1 MFSRN
6 TVVLTLTAL
15 FALVLSACVAPT
27 AAPAGGDAGG
37 GEMASFTPSNPECIA
52 PADPGGGWDFTCRV
66 PAAQV
71 MPAIG
76 VVDSMKVTNMSGGG
90 GAIAMANVTSQRN
103 DDENLI
109 VAASLATAS
118 RFAANAYPV
127 TPDDI
132 RWLGA
137 VGADFGVVA
146 VKADSPIETLDD
158 LVASMQEDPTA
169 LTYVGG
175 SDPGSIDHIKL
186 LLLAK
191 AAGVEDITQLKYIG
205 FQGGGT
211 ALIEIAGERGD
222 VFSGDTSEVLGD
234 LDAGNVRILA
244 VFSPDRVE
252 RLGDTPTALELGYDV
267 VVGNW
272 RGFYA
277 PGGISDA
284 AYDYWVDAIM
294 QVSSSEEWATAR
306 AEGGLAPFE
315 SFGSD
320 FEDFARAQIVETAD
334 ILRELGVIE

>member
-1 MFSRN
+1 MFSRK
-6 TVVLTLTAL
+6 TLVVSAIALIAL
-15 FALVLSACVAPT
+15 FAAACQPV
-27 AAPAGGDAGG
+27 AAPAGGGDSGG
-37 GEMASFTPSNPECIA
+37 DMAAFSPSNAECIA

-90 GAIAMANVTSQRN
+90 GAIAMANVISQRN
-103 DDENLI
+103 DDDNLI

-118 RFAANAYPV
+118 RFAANAYPA

-137 VGADFGVVA
+137 VGADFGVIA

-169 LTYVGG
+169 LTHVGG

-191 AAGVEDITQLKYIG
+191 AAGVEDITAIKYVG

-252 RLGDTPTALELGYDV
+252 RLGDVPTALELGYDV

-277 PGGISDA
+277 GGEISDA
-284 AYDYWVDAIM
+284 AYDYWVDAIK
-294 QVSSSEEWATAR
+294 QVSASEEWATAR

-315 SFGSD
+315 SFGAD
-320 FEDFARAQIVETAD
+320 FESFARAQIVVTAD

>member
-1 MFSRN
+1 MNLRKSIL
-6 TVVLTLTAL
+6 LTLISL
-15 FALVLSACVAPT
+15 IGLMLSACVA
-27 AAPAGGDAGG
+27 AVPADGGDSG
-37 GEMASFTPSNPECIA
+37 GEMAGFVPTNPECIA

-71 MPAIG
+71 MPEIG

-127 TPDDI
+127 SPDDI

-158 LVASMQEDPTA
+158 LVASMQKDPTA
-169 LTYVGG
+169 LTHVGG

-191 AAGVEDITQLKYIG
+191 AAGVEDITQIKYIG

-244 VFSPDRVE
+244 VFAPDRIE
-252 RLGDTPTALELGYDV
+252 RLGDVPTALELGYDV

-277 PGGISDA
+277 PGGISDE
-284 AYDYWVDAIM
+284 AYDYWVDAIQ

-315 SFGSD
+315 SFGAD
-320 FEDFARAQIVETAD
+320 FESFARAQIAETAD